1 MLRSRHRAPRAM
13 SAIGAAL
20 AVVLALPTGVA
31 VAAPTPAPTGGAVD
45 PLRKVDPHVL
55 GPARTGASTSF
66 FVELTDEATL
76 DQGDLDRVERSV
88 GGRAGRVARTKRVYE
103 TKVAHAETTQRGLR
117 SLLRDRHADFT
128 PYWIANVI
136 EVSGDLN
143 LLTELAR
150 RADVERITAIGG
162 TRLQEPVRTAGATAD
177 TTQLPWNLGAVGA
190 DKVWREYGTRGE
202 GVVVGSIDSG
212 VQYDHPALV
221 RQYRGNNDD
230 GTFTSDYNWFDPTGI
245 CLPSTPCD
253 NYGHGTHT
261 VGSMLGDDGEGRIT
275 GVAPGATWIAAKGCE
290 ANYCSN
296 SSLLAAGQWM
306 LAPTDH
312 NGENPRPDLAPDI
325 INNSWGGH
333 DGDPTFYDTIID
345 SWVAAGIFPVFAV
358 GNEAQE
364 MPEPCG
370 TAGHPAINPLAY
382 AVGATD
388 AGGVIASFS
397 SRGPGPDGTVRPDI
411 TAPGVGILS
420 TIPGNDWGLSDGS
433 SMAAPHVAGAVALA
447 WSAVPNLRRDLVTT
461 RELLDRT
468 AHDVNDLQCGGT
480 PADNNVY
487 GEGRLDAYDLVTQAS
502 TEQLG
507 GVVVHATLGG
517 GALSGARITLTSA
530 LVTRSARSDA
540 RGTVQLGRV
549 PAGEYTLTASFFAR
563 KTVRQTIT
571 VPASGTTNTTLDLS
585 EPAAWQPVQ
594 GRVTDP
600 AGKPVVGARLA
611 LVGETFPPFVTDA
624 KGRYSGMLPE
634 ADYDLLVEY
643 GRWLAP
649 KTVALTVDGPQT
661 VDVALAAKADRHGYR
676 AGTAA
681 AGWTD
686 GGSVLALTGD
696 TASRGVDLPFPMTF
710 YGSTYR
716 RITVHTDGYLTFG
729 ADATTS
735 VGDNGPLP
743 APAVSAPAVYA
754 FWDDLVLDHAS
765 TVRTRVSGAGMNRQ
779 FVVSWTRAAL
789 KSAPKTRVD
798 VQVRLGENGNVTIE
812 YRKLGATGAAAGGSA
827 TVGIEDATGRDALT
841 YSRDEQVLDAARA
854 VTFRLPGR
862 GLLRGTVSDANDR
875 QPLAGATVRI
885 ESPNAPQPI
894 TATTDPDGF
903 YQVEA
908 PVGPV
913 TVTALQPGY
922 DLPGTSVALAE
933 AKVVKRDLAL
943 RTPLLLANR
952 NAVALTARAGVTRT
966 ATVTLTNRGDLPATW
981 LAREINSATPP
992 SGIPGRVLSS
1002 FPVKELYN
1010 AFGVGY
1016 RNGELIVS
1024 NSYLFGQMQRFT
1036 TDGRSL
1042 GKGVLPIGG
1051 WPSDMAYVP
1060 NRDLMCAP
1068 KMSFVGDLPIVCF
1081 DPDTLEV
1088 KENITG
1094 PWAGKLYYGLAHR
1107 ASDDTFY
1114 LSGDGVIRH
1123 LAGLSHP
1130 QPGSVLGECT
1140 PPIPWMTGLALNE
1153 EHNVLWGIN
1162 QDSKESIWALD
1173 PATCQPL
1180 ASLPDPDPN
1189 PLSGAGLDLDER
1201 GDLWVLGNATGRP
1214 YGSKV
1219 YHVDGSLPAYSDVP
1233 WLSAAG
1239 SGQVEPGAKAGLT
1252 VTVDTTGLAPGTH
1265 VATLLV
1271 TNNGAKGAATPITV
1285 SVTVTK

>member
-1 MLRSRHRAPRAM
+1 MLRPRQRTRRAM
-13 SAIGAAL
+13 GAVGAAL
-20 AVVLALPTGVA
+20 AIVLALPTGAA
-31 VAAPTPAPTGGAVD
+31 VAAPAPTVGAVD
-45 PLRKVDPHVL
+45 PLRKVDPRVL
-55 GPARTGASTSF
+55 GSARAGTNASF

-76 DQGDLDRVERSV
+76 NQSDLDRVERAA

-103 TKVAHAETTQRGLR
+103 TKLAHAEKTQRGLR
-117 SLLRDRHADFT
+117 TLLRNRHADFT
-128 PYWIANVI
+128 PYWIANII
-136 EVSGDLN
+136 EVTGDLN
-143 LLTELAR
+143 LVTELAG
-150 RADVERITAIGG
+150 RAEVARITSIGG
-162 TRLQEPVRTAGATAD
+162 TKLAEPVRTAGAAAD
-177 TTQLPWNLGAVGA
+177 SPQLPWNLTSIGA

-202 GVVVGSIDSG
+202 GIVVGSVDSG

-221 RQYRGNNDD
+221 RQYRGNDGD
-230 GTFTSDYNWFDPTGI
+230 GTFSHDYNWYDPTGI

-253 NYGHGTHT
+253 NFGHGTHT
-261 VGSMLGDDGEGRIT
+261 VGTMVGDDGDGRIS

-296 SSLLAAGQWM
+296 SALLAAGQWM

-358 GNEAQE
+358 GNEATQ

-370 TAGHPAINPLAY
+370 SAGHPATNPLAY

-388 AGGVIASFS
+388 ATGVIAEFS
-397 SRGPGPDGTVRPDI
+397 SRGPGREDAVRPDV

-420 TIPGNDWGLSDGS
+420 SVPGSDWGMSDGT

-447 WSAVPNLRRDLVTT
+447 WSAVPNLRRDLATT

-507 GVVVHATLGG
+507 GVVVHANMNGL
-517 GALSGARITLTSA
+517 ALSGAKITLTSA
-530 LVTRSARSDA
+530 LVTRAARTDA

-563 KTVRQTIT
+563 RTVRQAIT
-571 VPASGTTNTTLDLS
+571 VSSSGTTNLTLDLS
-585 EPAAWQPVQ
+585 EAAPWQAVQ

-600 AGKPVVGARLA
+600 AGKPVVGARLTLA
-611 LVGETFPPFVTDA
+611 GETFPGFVTDA
-624 KGRYSGMLPE
+624 DGHYTGMLPE
-634 ADYDLLVEY
+634 ADYDLLVDY
-643 GRWLAP
+643 GRWLAQ
-649 KTVALTVDGPQT
+649 KTVALTVNGPET
-661 VDVALAAKADRHGYR
+661 VDVALAAKADRHGYQ

-681 AGWTD
+681 AGWVD
-686 GGSVLALTGD
+686 GGSVLPLTGD
-696 TASRGVDLPFPMTF
+696 TASRGVDLPFAMTF

-716 RITVHTDGYLTFG
+716 RLTVHTDGYLTFG
-729 ADATTS
+729 TDATTS

-765 TVRTRVSGAGMNRQ
+765 TVRTKVSGTGAARQ
-779 FVVSWTRAAL
+779 FVVSWSRAAL

-798 VQVRLGENGNVTIE
+798 VQVRLAENGRVTIA
-812 YRKLGATGAAAGGSA
+812 YRELGAGAAAAGGSA

-841 YSRDEQVLDAARA
+841 YSRDEQMLDAADAITFQVAGRA
-854 VTFRLPGR
+854 
-862 GLLRGTVSDANDR
+862 LLRGTVSDANDR
-875 QPLAGATVRI
+875 QPLAGATVQV
-885 ESPNAPQPI
+885 ESPDAAQPI
-894 TATTDPDGF
+894 TATTDADGF
-903 YQVEA
+903 YQLEA
-908 PVGPV
+908 PAGRV

-922 DLPGTSVALAE
+922 DLPASTVDLVE
-933 AKVVKRDLAL
+933 ATVVKRDLAL

-952 NAVALTARAGVTRT
+952 NAVSLTARAGVTRT
-966 ATVTLTNRGDLPATW
+966 ATVNLTNRGDLPATW
-981 LAREINSATPP
+981 LAREINSPTPP
-992 SGIPGRVLSS
+992 TGIPGRQLSS
-1002 FPVKELYN
+1002 FPVKEMYN
-1010 AFGVGY
+1010 AFGIGY

-1024 NSYLFGQMQRFT
+1024 NSYLFGDMQRFN
-1036 TDGRSL
+1036 TDGRST
-1042 GKGVLPIGG
+1042 GKGVLLIDG

-1060 NRDLMCAP
+1060 SRDLMCAP
-1068 KMSFVGDLPIVCF
+1068 KMALSGDMPIVCF

-1088 KENITG
+1088 KETITG
-1094 PWAGKLYYGLAHR
+1094 PWAGKLYYGLAYR

-1114 LSGDGVIRH
+1114 LSSGSGIRH

-1140 PPIPWMTGLALNE
+1140 PPVPWIAGLALNE
-1153 EHNVLWGIN
+1153 EQNVLWGIN
-1162 QDSKESIWALD
+1162 QDAKESIWALD
-1173 PATCQPL
+1173 PATCQAL
-1180 ASLPDPDPN
+1180 ASVPDPDPN
-1189 PLSGAGLDLDER
+1189 PLSGAGLDLDEQ
-1201 GDLWVLGNATGRP
+1201 GNLWVLAAATRRP

-1219 YHVDGSLPAYSDVP
+1219 YHVDGSLPAYSEVS
-1233 WLSAAG
+1233 WLSAG
-1239 SGQVEPGAKAGLT
+1239 TSGEVQPGAKDALT
-1252 VTVDTTGLAPGTH
+1252 ITVDTTGLAPGTY

-1271 TNNGAKGAATPITV
+1271 TNNGAKDASTPITV

>member
-1 MLRSRHRAPRAM
+1 MLRPRPLTRRAM
-13 SAIGAAL
+13 GAVGAAL
-20 AVVLALPTGVA
+20 AIVLALPTGAA
-31 VAAPTPAPTGGAVD
+31 VAAPAPGTGTVD
-45 PLRKVDPHVL
+45 PLRKVDPLVL
-55 GPARTGASTSF
+55 GSARAGTNASF

-76 DQGDLDRVERSV
+76 NQSDLDRVARAA
-88 GGRAGRVARTKRVYE
+88 GGRAGRVARTTRVYQ
-103 TKVAHAETTQRGLR
+103 TKLAHAEKTQRGLR
-117 SLLRDRHADFT
+117 ALLRERHADFT
-128 PYWIANVI
+128 PYWIANII
-136 EVSGDLN
+136 EVTGDLE
-143 LLTELAR
+143 LVTELAGR
-150 RADVERITAIGG
+150 VDVARITAIGG
-162 TRLQEPVRTAGATAD
+162 TTLAEPVRTAGAAAD
-177 TTQLPWNLGAVGA
+177 DPQLPWNLTSLAA

-202 GVVVGSIDSG
+202 GIVVGSVDSG

-221 RQYRGNNDD
+221 RQYRGNDGD
-230 GTFTSDYNWFDPTGI
+230 GTFTHDYNWYDPTGI

-253 NYGHGTHT
+253 NFGHGTHT
-261 VGSMLGDDGEGRIT
+261 VGTMVGDDGNGRIT
-275 GVAPGATWIAAKGCE
+275 GVAPGASWIAAKGCE

-296 SSLLAAGQWM
+296 SALLAAGQWM

-333 DGDPTFYDTIID
+333 DGDPAFYDTIID

-358 GNEAQE
+358 GNEAKE
-364 MPEPCG
+364 LPEPCG
-370 TAGHPAINPLAY
+370 SAGHPATNPLAY

-388 AGGVIASFS
+388 STGVIADFS
-397 SRGPGPDGTVRPDI
+397 SRGPGREGAVRPDI

-420 TIPGNDWGLSDGS
+420 SVPGSDWGMSDGT

-447 WSAVPNLRRDLVTT
+447 WSAVPNLRRDLATT

-502 TEQLG
+502 TAQLG
-507 GVVVHATLGG
+507 GVVVHANLNGT
-517 GALSGARITLTSA
+517 ALSGAKITLTSA
-530 LVTRSARSDA
+530 LVTRTARTDA

-563 KTVRQTIT
+563 RTVRQTIT
-571 VPASGTTNTTLDLS
+571 VSTSGTTNLTLDLS
-585 EPAAWQPVQ
+585 EPAPWQAIQ

-611 LVGETFPPFVTDA
+611 LAGETFPAFVTDA
-624 KGRYSGMLPE
+624 DGHYTGMLPE

-649 KTVALTVDGPQT
+649 KTVVLSVDGPQT
-661 VDVALAAKADRHGYR
+661 VDVALAAKADRHGYQ
-676 AGTAA
+676 AGTATA
-681 AGWTD
+681 QWVD

-696 TASRGVDLPFPMTF
+696 TASRAVDLPFPTTF

-716 RITVHTDGYLTFG
+716 RLTVHTDGYLTLG
-729 ADATTS
+729 ADTSAS

-765 TVRTRVSGAGMNRQ
+765 TVRTKVSGTGAARQ
-779 FVVSWTRAAL
+779 FVVTWNRAAL
-789 KSAPKTRVD
+789 KSAPKNRID
-798 VQVRLGENGNVTIE
+798 VQVRLGENGTVTIQ
-812 YRKLGATGAAAGGSA
+812 YRKLATTAEGAGGSA

-841 YSRDEQVLDAARA
+841 YSRDEQVLDAGDA
-854 VTFRLPGR
+854 VTFRVAGR
-862 GLLRGTVSDANDR
+862 GLLRGTVRDANDR
-875 QPLAGATVRI
+875 QPLAGATVRV
-885 ESPNAPQPI
+885 ESADAPQPV
-894 TATTDPDGF
+894 TATTDADGF
-903 YQVEA
+903 YQLEA
-908 PVGPV
+908 PAGPV

-922 DLPGTSVALAE
+922 DLPGSTVDVVGST
-933 AKVVKRDLAL
+933 VVKHDLAL
-943 RTPLLLANR
+943 RTPLLLASR
-952 NAVALTARAGVTRT
+952 NAISVTARAGATRT
-966 ATVTLTNRGDLPATW
+966 ATVNLTNRGDLPANW
-981 LAREINSATPP
+981 LAREINSPTPP
-992 SGIPGRVLSS
+992 TGIPGRQLSS
-1002 FPVKELYN
+1002 FPLKELYN
-1010 AFGVGY
+1010 AYGVGY

-1024 NSYLFGQMQRFT
+1024 NSYLFGQMQRFS

-1042 GKGVLPIGG
+1042 AKGVLPIDG
-1051 WPSDMAYVP
+1051 WPSDMAYVAG
-1060 NRDLMCAP
+1060 RDLMCAP
-1068 KMSFVGDLPIVCF
+1068 KMSFIGDLPIVCF

-1088 KENITG
+1088 KETITG
-1094 PWAGKLYYGLAHR
+1094 PWAGKLYYGLAYR

-1114 LSGDGVIRH
+1114 LSGDNRIRH

-1180 ASLPDPDPN
+1180 ASVPDPDPN
-1189 PLSGAGLDLDER
+1189 PLSGAGLDLDEQ
-1201 GDLWVLGNATGRP
+1201 GNLWVLGNATNRP
-1214 YGSKV
+1214 YGAKV

-1233 WLSAAG
+1233 WLSAATAG
-1239 SGQVEPGAKAGLT
+1239 EVPAGAKGALT
-1252 VTVDTTGLAPGTH
+1252 VTVDTTGLAPGTY

-1271 TNNGAKGAATPITV
+1271 TNNGAKGASTPVTV